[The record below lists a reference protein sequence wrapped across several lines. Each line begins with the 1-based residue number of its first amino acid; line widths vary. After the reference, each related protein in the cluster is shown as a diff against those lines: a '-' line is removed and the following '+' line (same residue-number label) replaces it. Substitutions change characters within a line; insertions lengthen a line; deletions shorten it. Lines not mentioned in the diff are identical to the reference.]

1 MANIKGRARKF
12 GNNVDTDAI
21 TPAAYLSL
29 PQEELKKYAFST
41 LVPEFYKTVEPG
53 DIIVAGDN
61 YGCGS
66 SREAATE
73 MIKTLGIK
81 YIVCGSMARIYF
93 RNCIAIGVYP
103 IIGKGAADIINEGD
117 AIEIDMDKGTVKNL
131 ATGKTASV
139 QPIPEAIR
147 PILEAG
153 GILERLKQRIYGQS

>member
-1 MANIKGRARKF
+1 MAKIQGRARKF

-29 PQEELKKYAFST
+29 PQEELKKYAFSP
-41 LVPEFYKTVEPG
+41 LVPEFYKTVKPG

-103 IIGKGAADIINEGD
+103 IIGKGVADIINESD
-117 AIEIDMDKGTVKNL
+117 EIEIDMDKGIVKNL
-131 ATGKTASV
+131 ASGKTAIV
-139 QPIPEAIR
+139 QPVPEAIR

-153 GILERLKQRIYGQS
+153 GILERLKQRLYGQS

>member
-1 MANIKGRARKF
+1 MSKIQGRARKF
-12 GNNVDTDAI
+12 GSNVDTDQI

-29 PQEELKKYAFST
+29 PQDELKKYAFSP
-41 LVPEFYKTVEPG
+41 LVPDFYKTVKPG

-103 IIGKGAADIINEGD
+103 IIGKGVADIINEGD
-117 AIEIDMDKGTVKNL
+117 EIEIDMDNGTVKDL
-131 ATGKTASV
+131 ASGKTASIEPV
-139 QPIPEAIR
+139 PEAIR

-153 GILERLKQRIYGQS
+153 GILERLKQRLYGKS

>member
-1 MANIKGRARKF
+1 MSKIQGRARKF

-29 PQEELKKYAFST
+29 PQEELKKYAFSP
-41 LVPEFYKTVEPG
+41 LVPDFYKTVKPG

-103 IIGKGAADIINEGD
+103 IIGKGVADIINEGD
-117 AIEIDMDKGTVKNL
+117 QIEIDLDKGTVKNL
-131 ATGKTASV
+131 ASGKTTTV
-139 QPIPEAIR
+139 QPVPEAIR

-153 GILERLKQRIYGQS
+153 GILERLKQRLYGQS